1 MKRILLLTAL
11 LGFASTASA
20 REIYQ
25 VTCTF
30 NDKVIVYTNDM
41 VSDVGYYDYGIRIDL
56 KDGSIIRYG
65 QAVPCEY
72 KKAFTK

>member
-1 MKRILLLTAL
+1 MKRILLLAAL

-20 REIYQ
+20 REVFQ

-30 NDKVIVYTNDM
+30 NDKVIVYQND
-41 VSDVGYYDYGIRIDL
+41 VISDVTYYEYGIRIDL
-56 KDGSIIRYG
+56 KDGTIIRYG

-72 KKAFTK
+72 KKAYTK

>member
-1 MKRILLLTAL
+1 MKRILLLVAL

-20 REIYQ
+20 GTLFQ

-30 NDKVIVYTNDM
+30 NDKAIVYTND
-41 VSDVGYYDYGIRIDL
+41 VISDVTYYDYGIRIDL
-56 KDGSIIRYG
+56 KDGTIIRYG

-72 KKAFTK
+72 KKAYTK